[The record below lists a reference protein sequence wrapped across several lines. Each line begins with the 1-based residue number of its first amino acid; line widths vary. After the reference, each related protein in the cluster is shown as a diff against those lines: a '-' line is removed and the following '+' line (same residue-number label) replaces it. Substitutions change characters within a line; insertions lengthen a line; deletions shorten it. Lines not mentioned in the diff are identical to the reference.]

1 MWRSKQTPSGTLVLN
16 PPPSF
21 PVSGS
26 STIGAEASELPNQA
40 AQRNIAGNENLSI
53 DGAIEGPISLKCHTL
68 TVGRSARVKAEV
80 TAHEVIVYG
89 KLSGNLRAGNRIE
102 IKRDGSVVGD
112 LTAARIL
119 IEDGA
124 YFKGKVQIE
133 RRKTPRN

>member
-1 MWRSKQTPSGTLVLN
+1 MWRSKQAPSGTLVLN

-21 PVSGS
+21 PLPGA
-26 STIGAEASELPNQA
+26 STVEAKTSRPPDLA
-40 AQRNIAGNENLSI
+40 AQRNISGNENLSI

-68 TVGRSARVKAEV
+68 TVGRTARVKAEV
-80 TAHEVIVYG
+80 IAHEVIVYG

-102 IKRDGSVVGD
+102 IKKDGSVVGD

>member
-1 MWRSKQTPSGTLVLN
+1 MWRSKQTPAGTLVLN
-16 PPPSF
+16 PPPGF
-21 PVSGS
+21 PLSGTS
-26 STIGAEASELPNQA
+26 IIAAETTNQD
-40 AQRNIAGNENLSI
+40 NLNI
-53 DGAIEGPISLKCHTL
+53 DGSIEGPISLKCHTL
-68 TVGRSARVKAEV
+68 TVGRTARVKAEV
-80 TAHEVIVYG
+80 VAHEVIVYG

-102 IKRDGSVVGD
+102 IKKDGSVIGD

>member
-1 MWRSKQTPSGTLVLN
+1 MWKSKQTPAGTLVLN

-21 PVSGS
+21 PLAGKP
-26 STIGAEASELPNQA
+26 TIESETT
-40 AQRNIAGNENLSI
+40 GNENLSI

-68 TVGRSARVKAEV
+68 TVGRTARVKAEV
-80 TAHEVIVYG
+80 VAHEVIVYG

-102 IKRDGSVVGD
+102 IKKDGSVIGD

>member
-1 MWRSKQTPSGTLVLN
+1 MWRSKQTPAGTLVLN

-21 PVSGS
+21 PLPGN
-26 STIGAEASELPNQA
+26 STIEAETT
-40 AQRNIAGNENLSI
+40 GHENLNI
-53 DGAIEGPISLKCHTL
+53 DGAIEGPISLRCHTL
-68 TVGRSARVKAEV
+68 TVGRTARVKAEV
-80 TAHEVIVYG
+80 VAHEVIVYG

-102 IKRDGSVVGD
+102 IKKDGSVIGD

>member
-1 MWRSKQTPSGTLVLN
+1 MWRSKQTASGTLVLN

-21 PVSGS
+21 PLPAKPV
-26 STIGAEASELPNQA
+26 IEAETASQ
-40 AQRNIAGNENLSI
+40 ENLSI

-68 TVGRSARVKAEV
+68 TVGRTAMVKAEV
-80 TAHEVIVYG
+80 VAHEVIVYG

-102 IKRDGSVVGD
+102 IKKNGSVIGD